1 MMNGVHYD
9 VNFEINFYLALKIH
23 ALLRIL
29 SIRMRILPSTLMA
42 QLMNFWAQAHFLVK
56 TK

>member
-1 MMNGVHYD
+1 MIIGVHYD
-9 VNFEINFYLALKIH
+9 VNFLIDFYLALKIH

-29 SIRMRILPSTLMA
+29 SIRVRILPSTQMA